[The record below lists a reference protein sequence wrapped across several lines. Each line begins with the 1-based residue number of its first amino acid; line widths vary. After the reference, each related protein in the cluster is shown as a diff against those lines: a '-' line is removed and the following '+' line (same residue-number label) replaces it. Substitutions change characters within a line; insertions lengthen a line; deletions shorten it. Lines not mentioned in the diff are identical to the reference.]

1 MSPRGLYKRLSQ
13 TAVITAGNCIKEDS
27 DMIDTLLVAATVKAF
42 EDILEKRGVPYETRK
57 DDEYKIYMA
66 AWDEAGKDAQVLALR
81 QAAPAAERIASKEAY
96 LFETGGEPL
105 AIRLNYLTRKLD
117 KDSFGEI
124 LLERTDIDWHICISV
139 KNDAKVLSSMTL
151 ADRTRYTEKNRVINV
166 FNEIDDFGEEIFQVP
181 CSNEY
186 FNDVNKVLLTF
197 EPYSKEE
204 WVKKLDDEDFLYGKL
219 ITPMLRAIAAEVPR
233 ICEYHPEAPK
243 KFIDFFYGNFDYYF
257 IKPIKE
263 LEITRIGSVNS
274 HGDLG
279 KIPGS
284 HNLAIQRINFP
295 TKLLDVRFAT
305 GDYGEISKDTLQFSF
320 DGGWAVCLKLHLDEE
335 HLDER
340 NFMVSVYLPV
350 TPFGSYRDQVAW
362 G

>member
-1 MSPRGLYKRLSQ
+1 
-13 TAVITAGNCIKEDS
+13 
-27 DMIDTLLVAATVKAF
+27 MIDTLLVGATVKAF
-42 EDILEKRGVPYETRK
+42 EEILEKRGVPYETRK
-57 DDEYKIYMA
+57 DEEYDIYMK
-66 AWDEAGKDAQVLALR
+66 AWDEAGKDEQDLALR
-81 QAAPAAERIASKEAY
+81 QAAPAAERISSNEKY
-96 LFETGGEPL
+96 LFEKSGDPL
-105 AIRLNYLTRKLD
+105 VIRLNYLTRKLD

-124 LLERTDIDWHICISV
+124 LLERPDIDWHISISV
-139 KNDAKVLSSMTL
+139 KSDAKVLSSMTL
-151 ADRTRYTEKNRVINV
+151 ADRARYTEKNKVVNV

-186 FNDVNKVLLTF
+186 FNDINEVLLTF

-204 WVKKLDDEDFLYGKL
+204 WTEKLKDEDFLYGKL

-243 KFIDFFYGNFDYYF
+243 KLLDFFYGDFDYYF

-263 LEITRIGSVNS
+263 LELTRIGSVNS

-284 HNLAIQRINFP
+284 SNLAIKRVNFP

-305 GDYGEISKDTLQFSF
+305 GEYGEISKDTLQFSF
-320 DGGWAVCLKLHLDEE
+320 DGGWAVCLKLHMDEE
-335 HLDER
+335 HVDDR
-340 NFMVSVYLPV
+340 NFVVNVYLPV